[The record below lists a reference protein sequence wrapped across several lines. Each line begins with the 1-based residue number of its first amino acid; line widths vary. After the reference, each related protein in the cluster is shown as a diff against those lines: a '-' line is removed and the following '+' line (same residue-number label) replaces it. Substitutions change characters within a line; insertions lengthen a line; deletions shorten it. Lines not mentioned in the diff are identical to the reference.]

1 MIEEKRI
8 IKHNGRCL
16 YITKNWR
23 DKKVLDGGYDSTGVY
38 AGAEPIPMTKQ
49 EFIKLAT
56 NENLERY
63 ASTILHWYGA
73 PDKEAMEKFWDM
85 YSKPVPDKKWCVKVP
100 HLKDVYYCICHTE
113 GEEDSLHTCDPYIV
127 DTYPIDVC
135 EVSFT
140 ESEIKKYHLEDCEK
154 VPVDE

>member
-1 MIEEKRI
+1 MTEEKRV

-73 PDKEAMEKFWDM
+73 PDKEAMEKFWDR
-85 YSKPVPDKKWCVKVP
+85 YSKPVSKKMWYVKVP
-100 HLKDVYYCICHTE
+100 HAHKTFYHKWFDSDVLGAQSVQGVYDQLN
-113 GEEDSLHTCDPYIV
+113 GLDNS
-127 DTYPIDVC
+127 C
-135 EVSFT
+135 EFT
-140 ESEIKKYHLEDCEK
+140 EAEIKKFHLEDCKK
-154 VPVDE
+154 VPVDG